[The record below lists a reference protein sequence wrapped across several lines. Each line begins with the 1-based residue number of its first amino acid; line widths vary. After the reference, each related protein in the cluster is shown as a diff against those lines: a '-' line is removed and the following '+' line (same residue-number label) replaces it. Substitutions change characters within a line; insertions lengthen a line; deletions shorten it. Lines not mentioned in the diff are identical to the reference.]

1 MEAEEEVDEEQT
13 GEDHEEINHNNDFE
27 NYEASMKISMMP
39 TGSTD
44 SPEQKATLLKSST
57 AEPLIIRDFEERKSH
72 LPDERQK
79 STESEND
86 EQTESK
92 VNLST
97 SAKTDGTREGGETL
111 KLTRS
116 KRISCQDTIHEVE
129 EDDGLTMDRVGK
141 YLEANPAIVE
151 AWLRNKA
158 STELRRR
165 LETSNVLPKS
175 TSLSLRHEESVLVRS
190 KRNSV
195 TSDLFQSWLASSSPI
210 KRSKSPT
217 RPSISWVGR
226 REELDQLDEGEL
238 FMELIRDVAN
248 ELDIN
253 VLCHKIL
260 VNVGILTHADR
271 GSLFLAKGPLEDRYL
286 VAKLFD
292 VTQDTEL
299 SVALQR
305 AKNEEIKIPFGVGI
319 AGYVAQTKEIINI
332 KDAYKD
338 PRFNSA
344 IDMRTG
350 YKTILILSMPIC
362 NYEGDVIGVAQ
373 IINKTNGSNEFT
385 DRDVEVF
392 QRYLTFCGIG
402 IQNAQLFELSV
413 QEYRRNQ
420 ILLNLARSIFEE
432 QNNLECLVTKIMTE
446 AKELLKCERC
456 AVYLLDLDCG
466 EAGHLEKIVERPG
479 RSIQEDRKPLSRR
492 ESNNIDMEDIF
503 QRHTNLDA
511 NAKFTMVFEME
522 NGTQEARIYRP
533 TLSDLSTPLGKI
545 ARYVATTGQ
554 ILNIGDVE
562 TWLKKEVW
570 DTEKEPIK
578 SILCMPI
585 VNGQRSVIGVAQLIN
600 KDNGSAFADSD
611 VSIFE
616 AFAIFC
622 GLGIHNTQMYESACK
637 LMAKQKVALEC
648 LSYHATASNDD
659 AFKLTSD
666 TIPSADKYNLYS
678 FKFIDFD
685 LSDDDTCRAT
695 VRMFKQCD
703 LIQRFH
709 IPYDVLCR
717 WILSVK
723 KNYRPVKYH
732 NWRHA
737 LNVAQTM
744 FAMLKTGKMEQFMT
758 DLEILGL
765 LVACLCH
772 DLDHRGTNNAFQTK
786 TESPLAILYSTSTME
801 HHHFDQCVMILNS
814 DSNNIFQT
822 LSMEDYRKVMR
833 VVENA
838 ILSTD
843 LAVYFKK
850 KNRFMELIDEG
861 EFDWQSE
868 EKKDLLCGM
877 MMTACDVS
885 AIAKP
890 WEIQHRV
897 AKLVADEFFDQGDL
911 EKLQLNQQPVAM
923 MDRERRDEL
932 PQMQV
937 GFIDVICMPL
947 YKVLSETF
955 PWILP
960 LYEGTTEN
968 RKNWQDLAEKV
979 EMGLTWIDRDTIEEP
994 VEEFISYE
1002 PKDIEFTVTT
1012 LNCTQNE
1019 KKDVSGVARTS
1030 ECPKTALGRFASLR
1044 KGGRSLGKGVRH
1056 RLSRSLYARS
1066 SSEDTGKAKVLLP
1079 ERKSRNKLCL
1089 LI

>member
-1 MEAEEEVDEEQT
+1 MEAEDEMDEELP
-13 GEDHEEINHNNDFE
+13 EADDLEVNHNNNLE
-27 NYEASMKISMMP
+27 NFGTMKISTMSRSSKTP
-39 TGSTD
+39 DRED
-44 SPEQKATLLKSST
+44 SALVQSSLNSALDENCDSELASDSSEIQEPMREESKLTLSSST
-57 AEPLIIRDFEERKSH
+57 
-72 LPDERQK
+72 
-79 STESEND
+79 
-86 EQTESK
+86 
-92 VNLST
+92 
-97 SAKTDGTREGGETL
+97 KTDLKEGDISRL
-111 KLTRS
+111 RRS
-116 KRISCQDTIHEVE
+116 RRVTCQDTIHESE
-129 EDDGLTMDRVGK
+129 EEEGLTMDKVAK
-141 YLEANPAIVE
+141 YLEANPIAIEV
-151 AWLRNKA
+151 WLREKA
-158 STELRRR
+158 SPDLRQR
-165 LETSNVLPKS
+165 LQNSSLVTKSSTSSLHQEENVLS
-175 TSLSLRHEESVLVRS
+175 RS

-195 TSDLFQSWLASSSPI
+195 TSDLFQSWLASSSPV
-210 KRSKSPT
+210 KRSKSPSRT
-217 RPSISWVGR
+217 STSLMGR
-226 REELDQLDEGEL
+226 REELNRLDEGDL

-260 VNVGILTHADR
+260 VNVGLLTHADR

-299 SVALQR
+299 EEAVQR
-305 AKNEEIKIPFGVGI
+305 AKNEEIRIPFGVGI
-319 AGYVAQTKEIINI
+319 AGSVAQSKQIINI

-350 YKTILILSMPIC
+350 YKTTLILSMPIC

-466 EAGHLEKIVERPG
+466 EASHLEKIVERPG
-479 RSIQEDRKPLSRR
+479 RSIQESRKPLSRR
-492 ESNNIDMEDIF
+492 EQHATSGN
-503 QRHTNLDA
+503 
-511 NAKFTMVFEME
+511 KFTMVFEME
-522 NGTQEARIYRP
+522 NETQEARIYRP
-533 TLSDLSTPLGKI
+533 SSSNLSSPLGQI

-554 ILNIGDVE
+554 ILNIGDVA
-562 TWLKKEVW
+562 TWLKREVL
-570 DTEKEPIK
+570 DAGSDPIR

-585 VNGQRSVIGVAQLIN
+585 VNGQRVVIGVAQLIN
-600 KDNGSAFADSD
+600 KDNGTSFTDSD

-648 LSYHATASNDD
+648 LSYHATASNED
-659 AFKLTSD
+659 ALKLTSD
-666 TIPSADKYNLYS
+666 PIPSAEKYNLYS
-678 FKFIDFD
+678 FTFIDFD
-685 LSDDDTCRAT
+685 LKDEDTCRAT
-695 VRMFKQCD
+695 IRMFKQCD

-758 DLEILGL
+758 DIEILGL

-814 DSNNIFQT
+814 DSNNIFQS

-843 LAVYFKK
+843 LAMYFKK

-868 EKKDLLCGM
+868 EKKELLCGM

-923 MDRERRDEL
+923 MDREKRDEL

-937 GFIDVICMPL
+937 GFIDVICLPL
-947 YKVLSETF
+947 YRVLSDTF
-955 PWILP
+955 PWIMP
-960 LYEGTTEN
+960 LYEGTMEN
-968 RKNWQDLAEKV
+968 RRHWQDLAEKV

-994 VEEFISYE
+994 VEEFVSSE

-1012 LNCTQNE
+1012 LNCAHTDRKE
-1019 KKDVSGVARTS
+1019 GEPETS
-1030 ECPKTALGRFASLR
+1030 THVPEAAKSSLGKFASLR
-1044 KGGRSLGKGVRH
+1044 KGGRTLSKGVRH
-1056 RLSRSLYARS
+1056 RFSRSLYARS

-1079 ERKSRNKLCL
+1079 ERKNRNKLCL